1 MIKITTLAF
10 SLTKPSKN
18 KKAIQVSVY
27 KSTHPQ
33 QREKNQQKEEAGIV
47 PLDEKLKAYRDNHNI
62 HSWMLEKKYPKYVG
76 QKKHT

>member
-18 KKAIQVSVY
+18 KNAIQVSVY

-33 QREKNQQKEEAGIV
+33 QREKNQK
-47 PLDEKLKAYRDNHNI
+47 KK
-62 HSWMLEKKYPKYVG
+62 EKKLALSHWMKN
-76 QKKHT
+76 